1 MINPFK
7 LKGPFGANYS
17 VDGDDIL
24 RTKKA
29 LHQLGHFEEK
39 EFVNPYA
46 DARMIDGLKSF
57 QRSRGL
63 APDGVMKPDGPT
75 AIALGDALDPGR
87 DRRGFVAGEKP
98 SPRPR
103 HVISEFPVGRLRRP
117 DLLERVSAPS
127 THQNIAGAQNRKLAS
142 AVPDQL
148 RASGANID
156 DAPASGTKPA
166 ASPNSPVAPKV
177 QTDLEAML
185 RDASRDK
192 ERRRGYETQ
201 VAGPGVF
208 LLPETAVL
216 VLSGVAAAG
225 LITKAQEERYRA
237 QIEQGGESLRR
248 AVNELGE
255 MAAKIKPST
264 RLPCVDI
271 ADPPPVVPPQEPD
284 DEKSPKKTK
293 FPAEPPSMPKL
304 NGRPL
309 NEVLKNEPLVF
320 PVLSEEIRKELAMP
334 LFAHPGD
341 ATTKEGNRIIVE
353 EVLPELLD
361 EYRLDLQ
368 DKIQHRHGVS
378 EKEEY
383 MKHKDTG
390 IKGSSFPDFTFE
402 DIRNGTKLRGLTGL
416 SLKDRRTPI
425 APERQQVYGVRDK
438 SEPGDVVAPL
448 PKLRPGMD
456 IEDFKDWA
464 RESLRPYLHSWIG
477 SPK

>member
-1 MINPFK
+1 MINPFR
-7 LKGPFGANYS
+7 LKGPFGADYS
-17 VDGDDIL
+17 VDGDDFL

-29 LHQLGHFEEK
+29 LHQLGHFDEK
-39 EFVNPYA
+39 AFVNPYA
-46 DARMIDGLKSF
+46 DTRMIDGLKSF

-63 APDGVMKPDGPT
+63 TPDGVMKPDGPT
-75 AIALGDALDPGR
+75 AKALGDALGGGR
-87 DRRGFVAGEKP
+87 DGRGFVAKQREP
-98 SPRPR
+98 VLPPN
-103 HVISEFPVGRLRRP
+103 VISEFPVGRIRRP
-117 DLLERVSAPS
+117 DLLEQVSAPS
-127 THQNIAGAQNRKLAS
+127 THQKFVGAQNRKLAGV
-142 AVPDQL
+142 VPDQL
-148 RASGANID
+148 RARGTNID
-156 DAPASGTKPA
+156 YAPASGLKPA
-166 ASPNSPVAPKV
+166 PSPTSPIAPNV
-177 QTDLEAML
+177 QTDLEAIL
-185 RDASRDK
+185 RDDSRGK
-192 ERRRGYETQ
+192 AKRQEYETL
-201 VAGPGVF
+201 VAGPEVF
-208 LLPETAVL
+208 LLPEAAVL

-225 LITKAQEERYRA
+225 LITKVQEERYRA
-237 QIEQGGESLRR
+237 QIEQGGEAMRR
-248 AVNELGE
+248 AVSDLGE
-255 MAAKIKPST
+255 MARQIRPGT
-264 RLPCVDI
+264 RLPRVDI
-271 ADPPPVVPPQEPD
+271 ADPPPAVPPQEPD
-284 DEKSPKKTK
+284 DEKPPRKTE
-293 FPAEPPSMPKL
+293 FPAEPAKMPKL

-309 NEVLKNEPLVF
+309 NEVLKNEPLIF
-320 PVLSEEIRKELAMP
+320 PVISEEIRKELAKP
-334 LFAHPGD
+334 LYAHPGD

-416 SLKDRRTPI
+416 TLKDRRTPI